1 MAPEVIAGEGDYD
14 VKADI
19 FSFGIIL
26 YELTFGH
33 NPLVTTKGMGSP
45 FSFPFWERRAD
56 SSTIQRQCCTC
67 NL

>member
-33 NPLVTTKGMGSP
+33 NPLVTTKGMAGVLVFLFVSG
-45 FSFPFWERRAD
+45 EL
-56 SSTIQRQCCTC
+56 T
-67 NL
+67 L